1 MPRGSSPEDGFSD
14 IAAHGMPGFVQA
26 YVKRVD
32 AKTDW
37 GVMYKSDG
45 CSGGD
50 IRLCVC
56 FGAAEDGNGRS
67 VAQELA
73 DISKKRVKAATGY
86 FRINIDG
93 SYYVGSDIGLSDGA
107 MVVIEPGE

>member
-1 MPRGSSPEDGFSD
+1 M
-14 IAAHGMPGFVQA
+14 
-26 YVKRVD
+26 
-32 AKTDW
+32 
-37 GVMYKSDG
+37 
-45 CSGGD
+45 
-50 IRLCVC
+50 C
-56 FGAAEDGNGRS
+56 FGAAEDENGRS

-107 MVVIEPGE
+107 MVVIEPGIDGSHQIEIRAGEQRDARKAERDRFADGVTLIAPKR